1 MNNKNALNDKKL
13 NKTAGGWMTNANI
26 REYLDNYT
34 NEDDTNS
41 LGQVLRNLK
50 NEAVN
55 SRSKINDLENQNAS
69 LQGELNAAKK
79 AGSDF
84 MGSLGF

>member
-1 MNNKNALNDKKL
+1 
-13 NKTAGGWMTNANI
+13 MTNANI